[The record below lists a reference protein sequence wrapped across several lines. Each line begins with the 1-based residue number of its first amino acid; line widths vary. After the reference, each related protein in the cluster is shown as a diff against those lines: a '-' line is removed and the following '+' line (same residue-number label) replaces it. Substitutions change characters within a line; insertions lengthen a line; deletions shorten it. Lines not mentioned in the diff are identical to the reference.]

1 MEEET
6 KVWYKAPELESAVLE
21 FEGWRKKVKKK
32 NEPIPLELWELAISL
47 ADRYPINKVS
57 RLLGIGSTKLKKL
70 IKKRDGI
77 EEESV
82 PEEESS
88 SFIELAVSQNVLK
101 EGKEKDSQCILELSR
116 ADGSHIKIYKPAVE
130 ELDINRLCE
139 RFVNFREELG

>member
-1 MEEET
+1 MEEEP

-21 FEGWRKKVKKK
+21 FEGWRKVKKK
-32 NEPIPLELWELAISL
+32 NEAIPLKLWELAIDLVDGHSI
-47 ADRYPINKVS
+47 DKVS

-70 IKKRDGI
+70 KKKRDGV

-88 SFIELAVSQNVLK
+88 SFIELAVSQSEL
-101 EGKEKDSQCILELSR
+101 EEEKEKEPECILELSR

-139 RFVNFREELG
+139 RFMNYREEKE